1 MTTAPGTATRP
12 LVSTDWLA
20 THLRDSDLRVYD
32 TTVHLRPATPG
43 PYRIESG
50 RADYD
55 AAHVPGAGFLDLPGA
70 LSDPNAGLGF
80 TNPKPEQLE
89 RELGAAGIG
98 EGVRVVLYSTTTPM
112 WATRVWWMLR
122 AAGFDAAHVLDG
134 GFAKWKAEG
143 RPASTEPCRYPPA
156 RFRARPRPERWADRD
171 DVLASIGS
179 GSVCTINALSRA
191 LHTGEAEMSYGRK
204 GHIEGSVNV
213 PFGSLVN
220 PDGTYRAP
228 DELRRCFEAV
238 GAFERRRVICYCG
251 GGISATMDALALSL
265 LGHPDVA
272 VYDGSLSEW
281 ARDPSLP
288 MKTGD

>member
-1 MTTAPGTATRP
+1 MSNPSNA

-20 THLRDSDLRVYD
+20 EHLSDSDLRVYD

-43 PYRIESG
+43 PYVIESG

-70 LSDPNAGLGF
+70 LSDPSSSLNF
-80 TNPKPEQLE
+80 TNPKPDQLE
-89 RELGAAGIG
+89 RELGKAGIG
-98 EGVRVVLYSTTTPM
+98 DGARVVLYATTTPM

-122 AAGFDAAHVLDG
+122 AAGFDSAFLLDG
-134 GFAKWKAEG
+134 GFGKWQAEG
-143 RPASTEPCRYPPA
+143 RGVSSDPCRYAPA
-156 RFRARPRPERWADRD
+156 RFRARPRAQCWADRD
-171 DVLASIGS
+171 EVLASIGS
-179 GSVCTINALSRA
+179 GSVCTINALSRSV
-191 LHTGEAEMSYGRK
+191 HTGESETSYGRK
-204 GHIEGSVNV
+204 GHIEGSANV
-213 PFGSLVN
+213 PFAALVN
-220 PDGTYRAP
+220 RDGTYRAP
-228 DELRRCFEAV
+228 AELRANFEAV
-238 GAFERRRVICYCG
+238 GAFAKRRVIFYCG
-251 GGISATMDALALSL
+251 GGISATMDAFALAQ